1 MVIVYVLIVGAIVGA
16 LLFFRSRKQGKR
28 SPVLREKLLSERS
41 IGGVVKMQVV
51 EQLIDTNQV
60 RQLNAVKLLA
70 KIGKPQ
76 TLEQNLITRDP
87 TGFIYFATFYDARIR
102 YGETKPEYV
111 REEDHYRRRYEEA
124 HSYGLALRGN
134 EIPTLDI
141 LRFLRLR
148 KELNQLSDRS
158 FTRIKDAVEYLS
170 QLPDIDQRLD
180 QFTPRKNYFQLKNIN
195 LDMAYLNRQWEIID
209 KT

>member
-1 MVIVYVLIVGAIVGA
+1 M
-16 LLFFRSRKQGKR
+16 
-28 SPVLREKLLSERS
+28 
-41 IGGVVKMQVV
+41 
-51 EQLIDTNQV
+51 
-60 RQLNAVKLLA
+60 KLLA

>member
-1 MVIVYVLIVGAIVGA
+1 MVIVYVLIVGAIVGT

-51 EQLIDTNQV
+51 EQLIDTNEV

-76 TLEQNLITRDP
+76 TLEQNLISRDP

-134 EIPTLDI
+134 EIPALDI
-141 LRFLRLR
+141 LRSLRLR

-180 QFTPRKNYFQLKNIN
+180 QFTPRNNYFQLKNIN
-195 LDMAYLNRQWEIID
+195 LDMAYLNRQWEVID